1 MCHFSKFIRP
11 GFVVIEHQCT
21 DKDIMITAVKGSENQ
36 YVVVVFNP
44 TSEIKRINIKGIYQ
58 LYRVVL
64 RPQAIQTILI
74 NN

>member
-21 DKDIMITAVKGSENQ
+21 DKDIMATAIKGGENH

-44 TSEIKRINIKGIYQ
+44 TNDIKRINIKGNDQ
-58 LYRVVL
+58 LCRVVL
-64 RPQAIQTILI
+64 KPQAIQTILI